1 MSTVRNKIIL
11 IFLGTV
17 LLPVIPISILVN
29 NLVHHSYSVGVNP
42 SVETALATS
51 IGHSRE
57 LYQHRKEQLG
67 NIANE
72 LLDQLPADAEAK
84 HLTLPEATK
93 EWRFLAL
100 RMYQQNGR
108 LLGERQTDGLDVPR
122 VKQGHLRHSDQLPSG
137 QLIVSDRDHNRFAAV
152 TRTDRSG
159 SRQYLVLTAAVN
171 DDFLQ
176 ETDQTLEVHQM
187 YQRLSLQEV
196 SIPQNLLTAFLV
208 LGFLVVAVATAIAI
222 WISRR
227 ITEPIA
233 ALVTG
238 TEELGKGNL
247 DYRIEKTSSDEIGE
261 LVERFNSMARD
272 LKTSQEKAI
281 YLEKMAAWQ
290 EIARRLAH
298 EIKNPLTPI
307 QLTVQEMVDQYSES
321 DESYRQLLTEC
332 HQIVN
337 EEIENLRKLVNE
349 FSAFGRLPE
358 LQKERGNLNTLIND
372 IIKLYPHLAF
382 QQDLAEDMPVF
393 SFDDDRI
400 RRVLINLIENA
411 AQAGGDKTPIELSS
425 RRIERFA
432 EVSVKDSGSGIP
444 PAVQRQIF
452 QPYFSTK
459 PDGVGLG
466 LAITR
471 KMIEEHGGEI
481 RVNSVSGQGSIFTF
495 KLPIEE

>member
-11 IFLGTV
+11 IFLGMV
-17 LLPVIPISILVN
+17 VLPVLPISILVN

-51 IGHSRE
+51 IRQSRE

-67 NIANE
+67 SIARSM
-72 LLDQLPADAEAK
+72 AEQFQSSASG
-84 HLTLPEATK
+84 T
-93 EWRFLAL
+93 LAL
-100 RMYQQNGR
+100 PDETAEWAFLGLR
-108 LLGERQTDGLDVPR
+108 LYNQEARQIASR
-122 VKQGHLRHSDQLPSG
+122 VRDSLALPPINQGHLRHSDQLPG
-137 QLIVSDRDHNRFAAV
+137 QQLIVSSRDHNRFSAV
-152 TRTDRSG
+152 QRISQGNEHR
-159 SRQYLVLTAAVN
+159 YLVLTAAMN
-171 DDFLQ
+171 DDFLR

-187 YQRLSLQEV
+187 YQRLSLQQV

-222 WISRR
+222 WISQR

-247 DYRIEKTSSDEIGE
+247 DYRIERTSRDEIGD
-261 LVERFNSMARD
+261 LVERFNSMAHD
-272 LKTSQEKAI
+272 LKTFQEKTI

-307 QLTVQEMVDQYSES
+307 QLTVQEMVDQYNE
-321 DESYRQLLTEC
+321 DNADYQQLLTEC

-337 EEIENLRKLVNE
+337 EEIEALRKLVNE

-358 LQKERGNLNTLIND
+358 LQLEAGNLNSLIAD
-372 IIKLYPHLAF
+372 VSKLYPHLSIELKL
-382 QQDLAEDMPVF
+382 DDNIPEVE
-393 SFDDDRI
+393 FDDDRI

-411 AQAGGDKTPIELSS
+411 AQAGGDQAPIQLSS
-425 RRIERFA
+425 RLVEPFV
-432 EVSVKDSGSGIP
+432 EVSVRDKGKGMSDS
-444 PAVQRQIF
+444 VRQQVF

-459 PDGVGLG
+459 DEGVGLG
-466 LAITR
+466 LAISR
-471 KMIEEHGGEI
+471 KMIEEHDGTI
-481 RVNSVSGQGSIFTF
+481 RVDSVLGEGSIFTF
-495 KLPIEE
+495 QLPIKD